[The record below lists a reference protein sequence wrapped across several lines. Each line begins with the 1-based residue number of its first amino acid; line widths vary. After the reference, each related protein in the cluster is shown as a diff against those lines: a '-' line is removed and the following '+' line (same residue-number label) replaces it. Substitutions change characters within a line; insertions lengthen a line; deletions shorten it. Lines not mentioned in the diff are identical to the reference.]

1 MGRISCENKQGKY
14 EWLPWRSICVFWFQ
28 FAVNYVVCLGF
39 DVGEFQGARMRS
51 THELL
56 AKCLK
61 KWGQKIKKKIPC
73 SQCYQIWTLY
83 FFIHFLRVSRLCSL
97 YLKKGLS
104 SLKSACMFLHILAIL
119 FISEHNFSLGNK

>member
-14 EWLPWRSICVFWFQ
+14 EWLPWRSICVFWVQ

-61 KWGQKIKKKIPC
+61 KWGKRLKKKFHAL
-73 SQCYQIWTLY
+73 SVTR
-83 FFIHFLRVSRLCSL
+83 FGLCISL
-97 YLKKGLS
+97 Y
-104 SLKSACMFLHILAIL
+104 
-119 FISEHNFSLGNK
+119 IS